1 MKMKLNSDFY
11 VLMLIKNYK
20 QLENKQTNKMNVQII
35 RQTEDRHTDSLMIGV
50 MTEREHWTKRRGREK
65 GKKRKRERE
74 REKQTEK

>member
-1 MKMKLNSDFY
+1 MKMELNSDFY

-35 RQTEDRHTDSLMIGV
+35 RKTEDRHTDSLMIGI